1 MGLFQRFYYGKAGQA
16 DFNPEDLPK
25 NRKELFMAMFRI
37 RFSGLITQNLIY
49 LVFCIPAI
57 IICFQAF
64 ILLNSIAAAAVED
77 ASLLEQFSRDWFSY
91 AVMLLA
97 ILIPCMGLAGVGASG
112 CMYVLR
118 NWARDQHAF
127 GLSDIK
133 DSIKAN
139 WKQGLAF
146 GLLTGVIDLVCF
158 VGWYFYRQQAATAG
172 SMTQSV
178 FMSILE
184 GLMIIILCVWWLM
197 NMIAYPMMITY
208 DMKFGALLRNCAIL
222 SVARLPQSVGIWLL
236 SLAPTILCVAALL
249 LTGSSWAILAWVLIY
264 LLIGYSFSGFLYA
277 SYANALFDK
286 YMNPRIDGAPMNLGL
301 RPSEYD
307 YDEDDDDTPV
317 DAQPGYRPTPGPGGT
332 GEAWPPR
339 RPDSGSWLDA
349 QAERNMPEPT
359 PAQSEPAKN
368 EPDADKSQ
376 PESGAADTAGA
387 ATPDSADASE
397 NAAASDSNETGDSDK
412 RD

>member
-1 MGLFQRFYYGKAGQA
+1 
-16 DFNPEDLPK
+16 
-25 NRKELFMAMFRI
+25 
-37 RFSGLITQNLIY
+37 
-49 LVFCIPAI
+49 
-57 IICFQAF
+57 
-64 ILLNSIAAAAVED
+64 
-77 ASLLEQFSRDWFSY
+77 
-91 AVMLLA
+91 
-97 ILIPCMGLAGVGASG
+97 MGLAGVGASG

-249 LTGSSWAILAWVLIY
+249 LTGSSWQYWH
-264 LLIGYSFSGFLYA
+264 GC
-277 SYANALFDK
+277 
-286 YMNPRIDGAPMNLGL
+286 
-301 RPSEYD
+301 
-307 YDEDDDDTPV
+307 
-317 DAQPGYRPTPGPGGT
+317 
-332 GEAWPPR
+332 
-339 RPDSGSWLDA
+339 
-349 QAERNMPEPT
+349 
-359 PAQSEPAKN
+359 
-368 EPDADKSQ
+368 
-376 PESGAADTAGA
+376 
-387 ATPDSADASE
+387 
-397 NAAASDSNETGDSDK
+397 
-412 RD
+412 